1 MAADRERGIDAV
13 IFDLDGVL
21 VATDELHYQAWKRLA
36 KEEGIEFDRAVGRQL
51 RGVGRMESLE
61 IVLEGTA
68 KSYSAEQ
75 KRRLAERKNA
85 LYRELAQGSGP
96 GDVLPGVV
104 RLLGE
109 LGARGVKIA
118 VASSSKN
125 ARLILERVGLV
136 DRFDAIMDGSDTDR
150 SKPDPAL
157 FLLAAER
164 LGVPPS
170 RCLVVED
177 GLSGI
182 EGARRAGMAVVGIGT
197 ADGLPGLDRV
207 LPGLADATVE
217 VLLGG

>member
-21 VATDELHYQAWKRLA
+21 VATDELHYRAWRRLA
-36 KEEGIEFDRAVGRQL
+36 KEEGIEFDRAVGPRL

-61 IVLEGTA
+61 VVLEGTA
-68 KSYSAEQ
+68 KSYSAER

-85 LYRELAQGSGP
+85 LYRELAQGLGP

-104 RLLGE
+104 GLLDE
-109 LGARGVKIA
+109 LGARGVKTA

-136 DRFDAIMDGSDTDR
+136 DRFDAIVDGNDTDR

-157 FLLAAER
+157 FVLAAER

-170 RCLVVED
+170 RCMVVED

-182 EGARRAGMAVVGIGT
+182 ESARRAGMAVVGIG
-197 ADGLPGLDRV
+197 AAGELPGVDRV
-207 LPGLADATVE
+207 LPGLADLTVE

>member
-1 MAADRERGIDAV
+1 MAPDRERRIDAV

-21 VATDELHYQAWKRLA
+21 VATDELHYRAWKRLA
-36 KEEGIEFDRAVGRQL
+36 EEEGIEFDRAVGPRL

-75 KRRLAERKNA
+75 KHRLAERKNA
-85 LYRELAQGSGP
+85 LYRELAQGLGP
-96 GDVLPGVV
+96 GDVLAGVV

-109 LGARGVKIA
+109 LGARGVKVA

-125 ARLILERVGLV
+125 ARLILERTGLAG
-136 DRFDAIMDGSDTDR
+136 RFDAIVDGNDTDR

-157 FLLAAER
+157 FLLAAGR

-170 RCLVVED
+170 RCLAVED
-177 GLSGI
+177 GLSGL
-182 EGARRAGMAVVGIGT
+182 ESARRAGMAVVGIGV
-197 ADGLPGLDRV
+197 AGQLPGVDRV
-207 LPGLADATVE
+207 LAGLADVTVE
-217 VLLGG
+217 MLLGG